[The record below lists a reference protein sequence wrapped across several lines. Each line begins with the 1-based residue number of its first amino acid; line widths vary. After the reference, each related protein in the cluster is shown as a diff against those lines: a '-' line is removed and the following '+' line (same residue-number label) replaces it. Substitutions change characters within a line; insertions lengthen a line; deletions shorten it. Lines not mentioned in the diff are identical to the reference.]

1 MNNEKCH
8 SLIASHGYSVPLLGT
23 LANAKIA
30 NKNNWHHFFVFF
42 YTNGRNGFVSG
53 FFNLK

>member
-8 SLIASHGYSVPLLGT
+8 SLIASHGYSVPMLGT